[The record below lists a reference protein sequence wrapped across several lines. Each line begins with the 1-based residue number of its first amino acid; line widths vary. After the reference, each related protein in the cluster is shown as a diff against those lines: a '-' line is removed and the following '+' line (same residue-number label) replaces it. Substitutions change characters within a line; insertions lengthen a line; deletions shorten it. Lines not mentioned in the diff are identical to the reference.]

1 MADDDLGALRDARR
15 WHDVFRALT
24 LRAAGSGDAESRIR
38 DWNEAGML
46 MLDKFAN
53 QAEAIRC
60 FEASLALEPDQPE
73 ISACLR
79 DLHERRRDWDALE
92 RLART
97 EDERAAVRAL
107 RRKHRSLWK
116 RLFLPTPRGGRR

>member
-1 MADDDLGALRDARR
+1 MAEDDLSALRDARR
-15 WHDVFRALT
+15 WHDVFGALT
-24 LRAAGSGDAESRIR
+24 LRAAGSGDVEGRVR

-46 MLDKFAN
+46 MLEKFAN

-60 FEASLALEPDQPE
+60 FEASLSLDRDQPE
-73 ISACLR
+73 ILARLR
-79 DLHERRRDWDALE
+79 GLHERRRDWDALE

-107 RRKHRSLWK
+107 RREHRSLWK
-116 RLFLPTPRGGRR
+116 RLF